1 MRSTDSDDTEHD
13 DQDDGTNNHDVAS
26 DADDSGA
33 DLATAAVVQIPPKP
47 GDLNWRQWAFAQEYA
62 IDGIGTKA
70 ARRAGYNG
78 SDVVVASTA
87 SALLKHPHVSKAVTA
102 IQGAYA
108 AARAA
113 RAVADV
119 DRYSRSRL
127 LRELET
133 NMELGRERG
142 QVAASNGAIKLIGRE
157 IGGFFAE
164 RSESLR
170 REIKENYTFTMK
182 IGDDGDPN
190 SDDDGDQDTS
200 TVIEGAAREVAQ
212 LEAGE

>member
-13 DQDDGTNNHDVAS
+13 DQDDGIGEHA
-26 DADDSGA
+26 DAGEVGA
-33 DLATAAVVQIPPKP
+33 DLPTVGAVQIPPKP

-190 SDDDGDQDTS
+190 SDDDDDQDTS